1 MVFSVVLQSHGASGL
16 GVIPKQRLIEV
27 HRQMELVQADILVF
41 SVNRGILLLVN
52 INGRKAAWALNNAP
66 TATEYGI
73 AGPFPSA
80 LSMTGGRGSR
90 LFQFQELPFSLHA
103 PGIAGQAPMGPHHPV
118 AGDQ

>member
-1 MVFSVVLQSHGASGL
+1 
-16 GVIPKQRLIEV
+16 
-27 HRQMELVQADILVF
+27 MELLHADILIF
-41 SVNRGILLLVN
+41 SMNRGVLLLVN

-80 LSMTGGRGSR
+80 LSMTGGRGSC
-90 LFQFQELPFSLHA
+90 LFQFQQLPFPPDS
-103 PGIAGQAPMGPHHPV
+103 PGVAGETSIGAHHPV